1 MTAVIFGFLWV
12 DSKFSL
18 DNKDT
23 LAALYKRIDEARLTM
38 PFLREQPALA
48 APQQTMAT
56 TLASV
61 EAREVLRCDHCSL
74 VQFRTTNSRCR
85 RCHKALEI
93 EEPIPQLP
101 TLVISTPGCEAAP
114 EGLQVARAV
123 RDIRHNRGLSQRQLA
138 GRMMVPRT
146 YISKIENAKAMP
158 TLSSLQR
165 LATALDIDIREL
177 LQDARSRR
185 DIELAGVLAD
195 PFLAELAPFIAQMD
209 GLQRSMFLNQVRD
222 MALGRNR
229 KLA

>member
-1 MTAVIFGFLWV
+1 
-12 DSKFSL
+12 
-18 DNKDT
+18 
-23 LAALYKRIDEARLTM
+23 
-38 PFLREQPALA
+38 
-48 APQQTMAT
+48 MAT
-56 TLASV
+56 TLASF
-61 EAREVLRCDHCSL
+61 EAREVLRCDHCNL

-85 RCHKALEI
+85 RCHKGLEI
-93 EEPIPQLP
+93 EEPVSSLP
-101 TLVISTPGCEAAP
+101 ALVVLSPDSEAAS

-123 RDIRHNRGLSQRQLA
+123 REIRHSRGLSQRQLA

-165 LATALDIDIREL
+165 LATALEIDIRDL

-185 DIELAGVLAD
+185 DIELTAVLAD

-209 GLQRSMFLNQVRD
+209 GLQRSMFLNHVRD

-229 KLA
+229 KTA